1 MTIDVTDIILVTCFD
16 RSEIPE
22 KKPPFVITVFRKGD
36 IREIIEFPTKQ
47 ARAEAVAQIQ
57 RDRDIT
63 VFNPWGD

>member
-1 MTIDVTDIILVTCFD
+1 MTLDSTDVILVTCFD

-36 IREIIEFPTKQ
+36 VREIIEFPTKK
-47 ARAEAVAQIQ
+47 ARTDAVEQIQ